1 MVNAT
6 DNEAI
11 YKCEASNPATDI
23 PLLKTVK
30 LNVHCELMTFFL
42 KTFRYFCMNSNFAI
56 FFAVPPD
63 TVKIKKEP
71 KELRAGSAAKLI
83 CDASS
88 SNPEADLTWWR
99 DGIPVTEGISKS
111 SKAGLHGG
119 NVTTNELA
127 LSITPDM
134 DKSEYT
140 CQAENTV
147 MKRKIHADI
156 VLSVLCK
163 HLIFGCYVKW

>member
-1 MVNAT
+1 M
-6 DNEAI
+6 
-11 YKCEASNPATDI
+11 
-23 PLLKTVK
+23 
-30 LNVHCELMTFFL
+30 
-42 KTFRYFCMNSNFAI
+42 
-56 FFAVPPD
+56 
-63 TVKIKKEP
+63 KIKKEP
-71 KELRAGSAAKLI
+71 RELRAGNSAKLI

-99 DGIPVTEGISKS
+99 DGIPVTEGITKNSKP
-111 SKAGLHGG
+111 GLHGG
-119 NVTTNELA
+119 NVTTIELS

-156 VLSVLCK
+156 ILSVLCK
-163 HLIFGCYVKW
+163 F